1 MRYTRQAVQPKAP
14 RTDMGAVLKAPG
26 KPARTGYEK
35 YNDEGAISGL
45 EVNASLWG
53 VGTKAPAK
61 GGGMPHPE
69 QKIEDGS
76 KATSAKKMMSLEE
89 VEASMMVKSKKRAS
103 AQEQPAPGSLAPPA
117 GGSQPGLVQE
127 YPPPTAS
134 TSRSAR
140 PPPHDT
146 AQQPLHRQ
154 GQYPPMPTQILAAP
168 TQRDLPVSYG
178 GEPRHYGE
186 VGQAP
191 AHQPRQTLQNPN
203 RNAPQ
208 MQPFPPSAMRDSRL
222 PPLHGP
228 MVSGGSVSRAPPMPL
243 PQQLMNMS
251 EEQRMA
257 IGMEEARRAKRN
269 YKIYLLS
276 RDNGLMTPQDK
287 NFVTR
292 IQLQQLV
299 SATGNPN
306 EQEAD
311 AALDEDFYFH
321 VHSHIRRGPRAEP
334 QQPLNALA
342 QTYLFQTGTRHGGV
356 VGRRQKRG
364 GDMHVQRMEQQV
376 QRAVEAAKLKP
387 KNNQL
392 VIQGSLGKIS
402 FSNVKTPR
410 QMLNIKRSD
419 SNQDAN
425 RPPGVGRAGSERRS
439 QSYVAGKGD
448 RRGTLRQIENV
459 YSALMRMEDQERRM
473 PEADD
478 AAVEVAAEQQAAWA
492 HEMKVLKQK
501 LWVELKVMEPIV
513 AKYGVQPRHPLPLD
527 DVLIQGPRPVRRC
540 RIRSS
545 PSCPLRRARGSSPA
559 SSGRWTRSSV

>member
-1 MRYTRQAVQPKAP
+1 MRT
-14 RTDMGAVLKAPG
+14 MLKATG
-26 KPARTGYEK
+26 KADRTGYEK
-35 YNDEGAISGL
+35 YSEEGAISGL

-53 VGTKAPAK
+53 VGTKTPMK
-61 GGGMPHPE
+61 GVGMPQPE
-69 QKIEDGS
+69 QKTEDSS
-76 KATSAKKMMSLEE
+76 KATLAKKMMSLEE
-89 VEASMMVKSKKRAS
+89 VEATMMAKSKKRAS
-103 AQEQPAPGSLAPPA
+103 AQGQSDHGSLAPLA
-117 GGSQPGLVQE
+117 SGSQQGLLQE
-127 YPPPTAS
+127 YPAPMPSASHLTRLPPQHA
-134 TSRSAR
+134 
-140 PPPHDT
+140 
-146 AQQPLHRQ
+146 AQQPLPHP
-154 GQYPPMPTQILAAP
+154 GQYPSMPAQIPAAP
-168 TQRDLPVSYG
+168 RQRDMPVPHG
-178 GEPRHYGE
+178 PELRHYGE
-186 VGQAP
+186 AGQASDY
-191 AHQPRQTLQNPN
+191 QPRQILQNPN
-203 RNAPQ
+203 RNTPQ
-208 MQPFPPSAMRDSRL
+208 MQPFPPSAMGDPRL
-222 PPLHGP
+222 PPLHGT
-228 MVSGGSVSRAPPMPL
+228 MVSGGSASRAPQMPL

-269 YKIYLLS
+269 HKIYLLS

-321 VHSHIRRGPRAEP
+321 VHSHIRRGPRADP
-334 QQPLNALA
+334 QQPLNPLA
-342 QTYLFQTGTRHGGV
+342 QTYLFQTGIRHGGV
-356 VGRRQKRG
+356 VGRRLKRG
-364 GDMHVQRMEQQV
+364 GDLHVQRMEQQV

-410 QMLNIKRSD
+410 QMLNVKRSD
-419 SNQDAN
+419 SNQEVN

-439 QSYVAGKGD
+439 QSYVAGKSD

-473 PEADD
+473 PRADD
-478 AAVEVAAEQQAAWA
+478 GTGEVAADQHAAWA
-492 HEMKVLKQK
+492 HEMKALNQK

-513 AKYGVQPRHPLPLD
+513 AKYDVQPRHPLPLD
-527 DVLIQGPRPVRRC
+527 DVLIRGPCLARRC

-545 PSCPLRRARGSSPA
+545 PSCPLRRASGSFPA
-559 SSGRWTRSSV
+559 SSDRWTRSSV